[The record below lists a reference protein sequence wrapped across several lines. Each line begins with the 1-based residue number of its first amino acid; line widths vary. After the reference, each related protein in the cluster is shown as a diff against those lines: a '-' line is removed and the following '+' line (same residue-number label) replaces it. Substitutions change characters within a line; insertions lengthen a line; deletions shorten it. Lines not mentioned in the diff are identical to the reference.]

1 MQGRVYPL
9 CLAGIGPYGAYLAD
23 GSEYRGNYGVS
34 DEALRTFHKER
45 MEILWNAG
53 ADILLIETQPSLRE
67 ALIEA
72 EIAEE
77 MGADYWISF
86 SCKDGHH
93 IHEGNTIAEC
103 ARMLSENHPGLK
115 MIGVNCSK
123 PEHIVSLIRDIK
135 QETNLPVGVYPN
147 SGDIYDPTTKTW
159 EKVGGGA
166 SFEENALSYFEAGA
180 DAVGGCCTTTCTHIE
195 QVVKARDAF
204 RAKVVSTKDKNER

>member
-1 MQGRVYPL
+1 M
-9 CLAGIGPYGAYLAD
+9 
-23 GSEYRGNYGVS
+23 
-34 DEALRTFHKER
+34 
-45 MEILWNAG
+45 
-53 ADILLIETQPSLRE
+53 
-67 ALIEA
+67 IEA

-103 ARMLSENHPGLK
+103 ARVLSENHPGLK

-204 RAKVVSTKDKNER
+204 RAKAVSTKDKNER

>member
-1 MQGRVYPL
+1 
-9 CLAGIGPYGAYLAD
+9 
-23 GSEYRGNYGVS
+23 
-34 DEALRTFHKER
+34 
-45 MEILWNAG
+45 
-53 ADILLIETQPSLRE
+53 
-67 ALIEA
+67 
-72 EIAEE
+72 

-103 ARMLSENHPGLK
+103 ARVLSENHPGLK
-115 MIGVNCSK
+115 MVGVNCSK
-123 PEHIVSLIRDIK
+123 PEHIVSLVRDIK

-159 EKVGGGA
+159 EKVGGSA

-180 DAVGGCCTTTCTHIE
+180 DAVGGCCTTTHIE

-204 RAKVVSTKDKNER
+204 RAQAVSTKDKNER